1 MRYNAFGFNVGGPLF
16 IPHVYNTDKSK
27 TFFFYNMEWRK
38 LIQGQQIYVT
48 AIPGQEFNGNFSNL
62 SEPIT
67 VPQTTDPAAI
77 AKFAQYGLKPGQQ
90 FPGNQIPQGLI
101 DPNAA
106 AFLAAG
112 ALPQPNAQGN
122 HYSQAAP
129 VPTDLREEIVRI
141 DHQLSDRL
149 SLMGHLIW
157 DSSNNSYARSLWS
170 GDTYPTIG
178 TLLTAP
184 SYSAVIRLTHTISPS
199 LLNEIAYDYDGNE
212 LSLEPTGLY
221 QRPSDFN
228 VPEYFSANNLNR
240 LPTVQIGTPYSV
252 NYETASWPWHNI
264 FSAHTFRDDLSWT
277 HGNHNFKFGGYV
289 LITHKNQD
297 IFGNTNGNFSFN
309 GSFTGNAFSDFLLG
323 YASGYSELDIQ
334 DAVHIRTTNI
344 ALYGV
349 DNWRV
354 NNNLTLNLGLRWEG
368 VPHAYDLN
376 GRLSNFLPGMYDPVQ
391 APQFNADGSLN
402 PNGPGF
408 TTVPGIALSDVPF
421 YLNGIGLAGQNGV
434 PEGLV
439 KNHWRSFAPRVGF
452 AYDVAGNQK
461 TVIRG
466 GFGMFYERIQGNDV
480 YNMGPNPPFSFNPSP
495 SNVYFSNP
503 TVSDVTG
510 LQAAFPIFPSSFTAL
525 AYTDYKLPTTMQYSL
540 GVQRQLSRNAF
551 VSLSYV
557 GSHDYH
563 LPDVRN
569 INPVP
574 QRDPNRL
581 AICGK
586 NCDYS
591 GTQYN
596 ANFDRF
602 YPGWA
607 AINMTEA
614 ATTSNYNSL
623 QASLRLEASNGL
635 TFQAAY
641 TYSHALDYVSA
652 DLNTLANPFDRGY
665 SYGSG
670 DFDRRHVAIF
680 SYIYELPFFRNSSN
694 KFLHSIVGGWELSGI
709 TMFESGTPLTPT
721 LGYDNLGLGGGT
733 TNRPDMV
740 SSAAYPRT
748 VYEWFNPAS
757 FVAPGPLQW
766 GSAARGSLVG
776 PGRNNWNMALFK
788 SFALPWLREGAR
800 FEFRGET
807 YNTFNHT
814 QFHDVNTT
822 FSDSNFGQVTSVYD
836 PRIIQLGAKLVF

>member
-1 MRYNAFGFNVGGPLF
+1 MQVGEAKESVTVAADAIQVQSATNEVSSVITTQQITQLDTNGRNPIQLATLTPGAASSLPDFNAPTALSSNNDISFNGQRPQHNLWLIDGGENYDRGSGGGMIVSPSPDALAEFKVMTSNYSAEFGQASGGTISIALRSGTKAFHGSAWEFNRNDAFDANDYFANLSGSSKPKLRYNAFGFNVGGPLF

-221 QRPSDFN
+221 ERPSGFN
-228 VPEYFSANNLNR
+228 VPDTLANNLNR

-264 FSAHTFRDDLSWT
+264 FSAHTFRDNLSWT

-376 GRLSNFLPGMYDPVQ
+376 GRLSNFLPGMYDPAQ

-421 YLNGIGLAGQNGV
+421 DLNGIALAGQNGV

-480 YNMGPNPPFSFNPSP
+480 
-495 SNVYFSNP
+495 
-503 TVSDVTG
+503 
-510 LQAAFPIFPSSFTAL
+510 
-525 AYTDYKLPTTMQYSL
+525 
-540 GVQRQLSRNAF
+540 
-551 VSLSYV
+551 
-557 GSHDYH
+557 
-563 LPDVRN
+563 
-569 INPVP
+569 
-574 QRDPNRL
+574 
-581 AICGK
+581 
-586 NCDYS
+586 
-591 GTQYN
+591 
-596 ANFDRF
+596 
-602 YPGWA
+602 
-607 AINMTEA
+607 
-614 ATTSNYNSL
+614 
-623 QASLRLEASNGL
+623 
-635 TFQAAY
+635 
-641 TYSHALDYVSA
+641 
-652 DLNTLANPFDRGY
+652 
-665 SYGSG
+665 
-670 DFDRRHVAIF
+670 
-680 SYIYELPFFRNSSN
+680 
-694 KFLHSIVGGWELSGI
+694 
-709 TMFESGTPLTPT
+709 
-721 LGYDNLGLGGGT
+721 
-733 TNRPDMV
+733 
-740 SSAAYPRT
+740 
-748 VYEWFNPAS
+748 
-757 FVAPGPLQW
+757 
-766 GSAARGSLVG
+766 
-776 PGRNNWNMALFK
+776 
-788 SFALPWLREGAR
+788 
-800 FEFRGET
+800 
-807 YNTFNHT
+807 
-814 QFHDVNTT
+814 
-822 FSDSNFGQVTSVYD
+822 
-836 PRIIQLGAKLVF
+836 